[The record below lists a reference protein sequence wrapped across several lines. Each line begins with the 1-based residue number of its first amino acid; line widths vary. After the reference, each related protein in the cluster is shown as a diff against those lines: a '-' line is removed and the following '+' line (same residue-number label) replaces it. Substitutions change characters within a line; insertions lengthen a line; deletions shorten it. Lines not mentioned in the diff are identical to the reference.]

1 MHQTSVR
8 TQYEKRQLAFYQYL
22 KGLQTQETAEGLGN
36 IALHFLRECFQFDLI
51 WIAQYEPQYQVLSG
65 IGGILP
71 NTERDQGILRQKQQI
86 LPGDLFDQVLLT
98 GTLTE
103 ITDLKQE
110 QRAGNWQAL
119 ANRQN
124 IQGTVVLPIRYR
136 HQSLGVV
143 LVGTTLWGG
152 HPRAEEMIELK
163 TFAGALGSELARLA
177 HPSSALSAKPS
188 QLSIG
193 KMSQI
198 LAAVTFDER
207 LKLVLEQAHE
217 ILQPSRSCLYWIDAE
232 HQVCRLQDIYT
243 GPQPKR
249 AGTKSIPRVEMTLQ
263 SMAAFYQSS
272 LQNQLVAISDVQGML
287 NSNQAP
293 TRLMTLTQSRAWLSV
308 PITDRGRLVAV
319 LAAESNEPRLW
330 SDTDKQSIQLLA
342 QLMGQGNPDRASD
355 PLMAGSEPSGLIGV
369 LNVLRESYQDS
380 QQWDKALL
388 RCLEL
393 LGLQLAVRWAA
404 VVTHHP
410 EDQAFRCRAQFS
422 HKKKQPLPDR
432 LPALSEVDT
441 KMLGRMS
448 DAISVQSFD
457 QDLRLMAWR
466 QPLADR
472 GMQSLLL
479 LKLGP
484 DLKPGSFLLIATDLP
499 RTWTP
504 EEIGAAAQV
513 AEPLGQALTQREK
526 WLSDTVQVQFMNR
539 LNQGLQ
545 TVQQTLPG
553 DTLFSA
559 TAQVLHQLLEVECV
573 AILRWSPNQP
583 EAAIAALINDSKFHI
598 NPDIPIQWETDGF
611 LQKMLSQAADGAAN
625 PALPYLFTE
634 RGSLEALAA
643 DNSGWLTGMGRAD
656 ILGVPLQIYPDDPCL
671 GLVLILDSRR
681 QQWSTLQREGIQL
694 LIRELTLRHR
704 SDFLLTRL
712 TQKKEALECLNWYK
726 QRNLEYLSRLWTEQ
740 MSKFQNL
747 LASEAG
753 AGGIATA
760 QGGARGRNRNPVG
773 DLYQAFSQLE
783 AILKTEVWE
792 LQLEPHTISVATLLR
807 RSLERIEEVTRVR
820 QLWTQV
826 HNLTPSVSLQISS
839 QKLEL
844 MLVELLLAACYRSK
858 NGDRID
864 IWCRALP
871 EQWVEISITDNG
883 RLNPQLIR
891 AIQRPGSER
900 SLDDS
905 VLESLPGLHFKVCQS
920 LIERLGGQIELAQLE
935 DGRSL
940 SRLILPLT
948 PDL

>member
-1 MHQTSVR
+1 MGKV
-8 TQYEKRQLAFYQYL
+8 
-22 KGLQTQETAEGLGN
+22 
-36 IALHFLRECFQFDLI
+36 ALHFLRECFQFDLI
-51 WIAQYEPQYQVLSG
+51 WIAQYETQYQVLSG
-65 IGGILP
+65 IDGILP

-98 GTLTE
+98 GAPTE

-110 QRAGNWQAL
+110 QRAGNWQAI

-124 IQGTVVLPIRYR
+124 IQGTVLLPIRYR

-143 LVGTTLWGG
+143 MVGTTLWGG

-163 TFAGALGSELARLA
+163 MFAGALGSELARLA

-198 LAAVTFDER
+198 LAATTFDER

-243 GPQPKR
+243 GPQLKR
-249 AGTKSIPRVEMTLQ
+249 AGTKSPPQVEMALQ
-263 SMAAFYQSS
+263 SVASFYQSS

-293 TRLMTLTQSRAWLSV
+293 TRLMTLTRSRAWLSA

-319 LAAESNEPRLW
+319 LAAETNEPRLW

-342 QLMGQGNPDRASD
+342 QLMGQGNQDRSTD
-355 PLMAGSEPSGLIGV
+355 PVMGQSEPSGLTGV
-369 LNVLRESYQDS
+369 LNTLRESYQNS
-380 QQWDKALL
+380 EQWDKALQH
-388 RCLEL
+388 CLEL
-393 LGLQLAVRWAA
+393 LGLQFAVRWAA
-404 VVTHHP
+404 IITHDS
-410 EDQAFRCRAQFS
+410 EDRDFRCRAQFF
-422 HKKKQPLPDR
+422 HKKKQPFPDR
-432 LPALSEVDT
+432 LPALSEVDR

-448 DAISVQSFD
+448 DAISVQSLE
-457 QDLRLMAWR
+457 QDLRLMSWR

-472 GMQSLLL
+472 GIQSLIL
-479 LKLGP
+479 LKLGS
-484 DLKPGSFLLIATDLP
+484 DLKPDSFLSIATDLP

-504 EEIGAAAQV
+504 EEIGAATHV
-513 AEPLGQALTQREK
+513 AEPLGQALHQREQ
-526 WLSDTVQVQFMNR
+526 WLNDTVQVKFMHR

-545 TVQQTLPG
+545 TIQQTLPG
-553 DTLFSA
+553 DTLFSV

-573 AILRWSPNQP
+573 AILRWLPDRP
-583 EAAIAALINDSKFHI
+583 EATIAALINDSKFHI
-598 NPDIPIQWETDGF
+598 NPDVPIEWETDSF
-611 LQKMLSQAADGAAN
+611 LQKMLFQATDEASN
-625 PALPYLFTE
+625 SALPHLFAE

-643 DNSGWLTGMGRAD
+643 QNSGWLTGMGRVD
-656 ILGVPLQIYPDDPCL
+656 ILGVPLQMYPDDPCL
-671 GLVLILDSRR
+671 GMVLILDSRR
-681 QQWSTLQREGIQL
+681 QHWSTLQREGIQL
-694 LIRELTLRHR
+694 LTRELTLHHR

-726 QRNLEYLSRLWTEQ
+726 QRNLESLSRLWTEQ

-747 LASEAG
+747 LASEVGAAG
-753 AGGIATA
+753 TA
-760 QGGARGRNRNPVG
+760 SGQSGARGRNRNPAG

-783 AILKTEVWE
+783 TILKTEMWE
-792 LQLEPHTISVATLLR
+792 LQLEPETISIATLLR

-820 QLWTQV
+820 QLWAQV
-826 HNLTPSVSLQISS
+826 HNLTPSVSLQISG

-858 NGDRID
+858 VGDRID

-883 RLNPQLIR
+883 RLNPQLIN
-891 AIQRPGSER
+891 AIQQPAAQR
-900 SLDDS
+900 SLDTS

-948 PDL
+948 PVL